1 MSHTKSIP
9 VQGTARCLIIGAV
22 LLLTTPK
29 SGRAENSLYF
39 KNQSWQ
45 EFGSFPTKTIY
56 DSNGIGTDVYERRIR
71 VDSQYGQLDYDFTTT
86 THLSVMGLIDGIVGA
101 TPTGENLAVKNPTA
115 PVAPPP
121 FAHME
126 DRRKAWDTS
135 LSHQFDRV
143 SVTVGFA
150 NSRESDYVSN
160 GESLNTVTDFN
171 DKNTSLLIGY
181 GRTDDKINEEKLQWS
196 IKRAKVGNDFMVGVN
211 QLIDMNTSMSV
222 AVSYGQSRG
231 FESDPYK
238 LVSTT
243 HWALDQ
249 GVYHTL
255 PENRPTHK
263 NKVSV
268 FLGLNH
274 SFDAMHGALDAS
286 YRLYDDTYGIT
297 SHTMTLIWLQKVGDS
312 VSIQPSIRWMEQS
325 AADFYYYD
333 LEKAGIVPSID
344 PILEETGTG
353 MAPFYSSDYRLSHM
367 RTVDYGLK
375 VVWTVR
381 PWLALDAAVNRY
393 EMHGLDGVTS
403 QIPYC
408 KANTI
413 TFGVKFMR

>member
-1 MSHTKSIP
+1 MSYTKFIP
-9 VQGTARCLIIGAV
+9 VPDTTRCLVIGAV
-22 LLLTTPK
+22 LLLTLPK
-29 SGRAENSLYF
+29 SGRAEDSLYF

-45 EFGSFPTKTIY
+45 EFGTFPTNVVGVPTN
-56 DSNGIGTDVYERRIR
+56 DRRIR
-71 VDSQYGQLDYDFTTT
+71 VDSQYSQLDYDLSTT

-101 TPTGENLAVKNPTA
+101 TPTGELPTSPGA
-115 PVAPPP
+115 NPP

-126 DRRKAWDTS
+126 DRRKAWDAT

-160 GESLNTVTDFN
+160 GISLNTVTDFN

-181 GRTDDKINEEKLQWS
+181 GRTDDKINEEKLGWTT
-196 IKRAKVGNDFMVGVN
+196 KRAKTGNDFMVGVN

-238 LVSTT
+238 IVSTT
-243 HWALDQ
+243 KLDLDP
-249 GVYHTL
+249 GTYYTP

-263 NKVSV
+263 NKVSI

-274 SFDAMHGALDAS
+274 NLDALRAAIDAS
-286 YRLYDDTYGIT
+286 YRFYNDTYGISSST
-297 SHTMTLIWLQKVGDS
+297 LTLIWLQKVGENIS
-312 VSIQPSIRWMEQS
+312 LQPSIRYMEQS
-325 AADFYYYD
+325 AADFYYPNLD
-333 LEKAGIVPSID
+333 KAGVITTYE
-344 PILEETGTG
+344 PILGETGTG
-353 MAPFYSSDYRLSHM
+353 RAPFYSSDYRLSHM
-367 RTVDYGLK
+367 RTTDYGFK
-375 VVWTVR
+375 VVWTAK
-381 PWLALDAAVNRY
+381 PWLAVDVALNRY
-393 EMHGLDGVTS
+393 EMHGLDGVTP
-403 QIPYC
+403 QILFC

>member
-1 MSHTKSIP
+1 MSHTKFIP

-29 SGRAENSLYF
+29 SGRAEDSLYF

-45 EFGSFPTKTIY
+45 EFGTFPVNVVGVPTN
-56 DSNGIGTDVYERRIR
+56 DRRIR
-71 VDSQYGQLDYDFTTT
+71 VDSQYGQLEYDFTTN
-86 THLSVMGLIDGIVGA
+86 THFTLMGLIDGIVGA
-101 TPTGENLAVKNPTA
+101 TPTGEMTTSPGGN
-115 PVAPPP
+115 PP

-126 DRRKAWDTS
+126 DRRKAWDTT

-143 SVTVGFA
+143 NVTVGFA

-181 GRTDDKINEEKLQWS
+181 GRTDDKINEEKLGWT
-196 IKRAKVGNDFMVGVN
+196 IKRAKRGNDFMVGVN
-211 QLIDMNTSMSV
+211 QLIDMNTSATV

-231 FESDPYK
+231 FQSDPYK
-238 LVSTT
+238 IVSTT
-243 HWALDQ
+243 KLDLDP
-249 GVYHTL
+249 GTYYTP

-263 NKVSV
+263 NKLSI

-274 SFDAMHGALDAS
+274 NFEAVRGALDAS

-297 SHTMTLIWLQKVGDS
+297 SHTMTVIWLQKVGDS

-325 AADFYYYD
+325 AADFYYYNLD
-333 LEKAGIVPSID
+333 QAGVITTYE
-344 PILEETGTG
+344 PILGETGTG
-353 MAPFYSSDYRLSHM
+353 RAPFYSSDYRLSHM

-375 VVWTVR
+375 VVWTVK

-393 EMHGLDGVTS
+393 EMRGLDGVS
-403 QIPYC
+403 PQILYC

-413 TFGVKFMR
+413 SLGVKFMR